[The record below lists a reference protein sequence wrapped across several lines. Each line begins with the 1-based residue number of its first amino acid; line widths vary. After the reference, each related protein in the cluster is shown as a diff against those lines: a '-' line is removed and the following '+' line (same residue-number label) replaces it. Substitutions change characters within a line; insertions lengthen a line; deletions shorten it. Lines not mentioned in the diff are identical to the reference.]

1 VILQAAKGLEQPQ
14 IQVNPQEPKT
24 AVLEQTAV
32 AAALISAAAT
42 LAVEILASSL
52 LQFFDYLLLF

>member
-1 VILQAAKGLEQPQ
+1 
-14 IQVNPQEPKT
+14 VNPQEPKT

>member
-1 VILQAAKGLEQPQ
+1 
-14 IQVNPQEPKT
+14 VNPQEPKT

-32 AAALISAAAT
+32 AAALISAAT
-42 LAVEILASSL
+42 LAAEILASSL